1 MKSNTLKRGLLSLS
15 LCLITALSLVSCATQ
30 DSQRSPAEERQ
41 DGITKDGST
50 APHEFHGRR
59 FERNNQY

>member
-1 MKSNTLKRGLLSLS
+1 MKSFSIRKGLLSLS
-15 LCLITALSLVSCATQ
+15 LCLITALSLVSCASH

-41 DGITKDGST
+41 DHITKDGST
-50 APHEFHGRR
+50 SPYEFHGRR